1 MDIAWF
7 RDLVICVWGVVAT
20 LLLILIAVVISLVYW
35 KVKVVL
41 NYISMTSATVQRIS
55 STVEDEITKPVAQVV
70 AFIHGIRQGVS
81 FITKSFKKE

>member
-20 LLLILIAVVISLVYW
+20 LLLILVAVVISLVYR

>member
-1 MDIAWF
+1 MDLAWF

-55 STVEDEITKPVAQVV
+55 STVEDEITKPVAQVI

>member
-20 LLLILIAVVISLVYW
+20 LLFILIAVLISLVYW

-70 AFIHGIRQGVS
+70 ALIHGIRQGVN
-81 FITKSFKKE
+81 FITKSFRKE